1 MGRCYE
7 FAAEIEAGCDHA
19 MRVSDEGGACECP
32 SCGAR
37 CEGRFDLCASVL
49 ERPGY
54 VPANAPGWAAERT
67 VPVHWAG
74 VTQSARMRRTLDPE
88 PVIDLTASHD
98 PTFGSTAIGDAA
110 HDLRT
115 SLKGATADVITRVCA
130 ELEPELARDTIAKL
144 NDDHRAPVTELA
156 RVADVV
162 RPEIQR
168 MIAQQLASME
178 RLAAEVDRL
187 AEQADA
193 DRRTLRAVVE
203 GLDRL
208 AKQIGRLR

>member
-1 MGRCYE
+1 
-7 FAAEIEAGCDHA
+7 
-19 MRVSDEGGACECP
+19 
-32 SCGAR
+32 
-37 CEGRFDLCASVL
+37 
-49 ERPGY
+49 
-54 VPANAPGWAAERT
+54 
-67 VPVHWAG
+67 
-74 VTQSARMRRTLDPE
+74 MRRTLDPE